1 MLRDIA
7 DEITDVHNLVWVQ
20 SVRRLVQYDELRIM
34 DDGLGNADPLL
45 VTSGK
50 ILYQSV
56 SEMSNGAFFQ
66 CQVYSLVDLVWLYQS
81 EESRMPEVFT
91 YGQVCIKRRL
101 LRQEADVF
109 LGFNRIFAEIYAI
122 DEDISLRLVQ
132 NAADDVHGGGF
143 SRTVRSEKS
152 RHSFLIYFETYILYS
167 PLDAVPV

>member
-7 DEITDVHNLVWVQ
+7 DEITDVHNLVRVQ
-20 SVRRLVQYDELRIM
+20 SVRRLVQNDELRIM

-81 EESRMPEVFT
+81 E
-91 YGQVCIKRRL
+91 
-101 LRQEADVF
+101 
-109 LGFNRIFAEIYAI
+109 
-122 DEDISLRLVQ
+122 
-132 NAADDVHGGGF
+132 
-143 SRTVRSEKS
+143 
-152 RHSFLIYFETYILYS
+152 
-167 PLDAVPV
+167 